1 MAENKEGQ
9 MIGREF
15 FSAAM
20 PQGSGEVKYDE
31 AQSDTILQVLQTG
44 VTPEHL
50 LAAQKLMIRLGYLDK
65 CMDDGM
71 KGPKTMGAARRYQ
84 SNTSEDQMIR
94 SMKSIFEGLFD

>member
-1 MAENKEGQ
+1 MAENKQGQ

-20 PQGSGEVKYDE
+20 PQGTGEVKYDS

-44 VTPEHL
+44 VTPEQL
-50 LAAQKLMIRLGYLDK
+50 LAAQQLMIRLGYLDPG
-65 CMDDGM
+65 MDDGM

-84 SNTSEDQMIR
+84 SNTSNDQMMNV
-94 SMKSIFEGLFD
+94 MKNMFEGLFD